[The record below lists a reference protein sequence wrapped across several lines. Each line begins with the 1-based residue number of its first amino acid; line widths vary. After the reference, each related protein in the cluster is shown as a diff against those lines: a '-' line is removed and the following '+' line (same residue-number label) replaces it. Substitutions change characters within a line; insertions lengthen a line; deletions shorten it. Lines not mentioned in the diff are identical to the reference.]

1 MLNDDVDLLFHSVN
15 QQSASFSVT
24 RMVSL
29 QQTVFVYCTWLMQ
42 ALLNIFPL
50 GLFRPR
56 KSSEFSL
63 TTEGKIMEGLGG
75 LIPVINKLQDVFT
88 TINSKQIELPQI
100 VVVGMQVRN
109 ARS

>member
-1 MLNDDVDLLFHSVN
+1 MTSIFCFSQSINSRHPFCNPHGFSTADGLCLL
-15 QQSASFSVT
+15 
-24 RMVSL
+24 
-29 QQTVFVYCTWLMQ
+29 WLMQ

-100 VVVGMQVRN
+100 VVVGMQVKI
-109 ARS
+109 ALSYS